1 MNKSTITQSE
11 ESDSQTKN
19 GVRPVVT
26 QSEIE
31 AVVALGNQIWNQH
44 YVPIIGQDQVDYM
57 LEKFQ
62 SVSALTD
69 QIENQK
75 YYYFM
80 IFYDD
85 TMTGY
90 IGLQDQEDTLFLSK
104 IYLTD
109 NARGKGL
116 GKMGVDFC
124 LEFARK
130 NDFSRIE
137 LTVNKNN
144 VVAIT
149 AYEKIGFKRIDAIVT
164 DIGGGYVM
172 DDYVFEL
179 TVDK

>member
-1 MNKSTITQSE
+1 MNEPTKARLEDTG
-11 ESDSQTKN
+11 SQTKN
-19 GVRPVVT
+19 EIRPVAT
-26 QSEIE
+26 KSEVE
-31 AVVALGNQIWNQH
+31 AVIALGHQIWNQH

-75 YYYFM
+75 YRYFM

-85 TMTGY
+85 TLTGY
-90 IGLQDQEDTLFLSK
+90 IGLQDRGDTLFLSK

-124 LEFARK
+124 LDFVRK
-130 NDFSRIE
+130 NGFSRIE

-149 AYEKIGFKRIDAIVT
+149 AYQKMGFKKIGAIVT

-179 TVDK
+179 TVD